1 MRRHATPQG
10 FCITMGCIMTEKSI
24 IKKEDAICLLE
35 DDERVFLIE
44 QDGSYMT
51 AERMEELG
59 VKMIL
64 TAKTYGNAI
73 ENYNARKEA

>member
-1 MRRHATPQG
+1 M
-10 FCITMGCIMTEKSI
+10 
-24 IKKEDAICLLE
+24 LE

>member
-1 MRRHATPQG
+1 
-10 FCITMGCIMTEKSI
+10 MTEKSI

-44 QDGSYMT
+44 QDGTYMT

-64 TAKTYGNAI
+64 TAKTYGKAI
-73 ENYNARKEA
+73 DTFNSRKEA

>member
-1 MRRHATPQG
+1 
-10 FCITMGCIMTEKSI
+10 MTEQNL

-51 AERMEELG
+51 ADRMIELAE
-59 VKMIL
+59 KMTE
-64 TAKTYGNAI
+64 TAKKYGDAI
-73 ENYNARKEA
+73 IAYNGRRL

>member
-1 MRRHATPQG
+1 
-10 FCITMGCIMTEKSI
+10 MTEKSI

-73 ENYNARKEA
+73 EAYNTRKGEK